1 MRYFSIARASFSMS
15 FRGILA
21 FRANLLFESVA
32 SLTGAFASLAAL
44 GVVFTQTSELGGWGP
59 AEAIVLLGT
68 YEIVSGVRSTFIEPN
83 VGWFQQQVTDG
94 KLDDILLKP
103 VPSLLLATL
112 GTSSPLGLVQVLSG
126 VVILLIGVGRLESA
140 PTMGS
145 ILAWCV
151 LLVASIAV
159 TWVTRVMIASLA
171 FWAPSFQPDVLYGA
185 AWQLGRYPVSMYRQP
200 IRFALTWVVPMA
212 MIATLPAE
220 ALVRGPGYDVMFAGL
235 AVTVAGICVVN
246 WMWNAGLR
254 RYTSATS

>member
-15 FRGILA
+15 FRGMLA

-32 SLTGAFASLAAL
+32 SLTGALASLAAL

-68 YEIVSGVRSTFIEPN
+68 YEIVSGVRRTFIEPN

-126 VVILLIGVGRLESA
+126 ALILLIGIARLESG
-140 PTMGS
+140 PTLTS
-145 ILAWCV
+145 IFAWCV
-151 LLVASIAV
+151 LLASSIAM

-185 AWQLGRYPVSMYRQP
+185 AWQLGRYPISMYRQP
-200 IRFALTWVVPMA
+200 IRFTLTWVVPMA
-212 MIATLPAE
+212 MIATFPAQ
-220 ALVRGPGYDVMFAGL
+220 ALVRGPGYSLLFAGIS
-235 AVTVAGICVVN
+235 VTVAGFCLVS